1 MTGAAAFLDVLRG
14 FGVEYLFASS
24 GSEWP
29 PLWEELARQKAEGG
43 RGPLYLHVRHET
55 LAVSM
60 ASGYTKLT
68 GKLPVVLLHTTVGA
82 LNGAMALRAALH
94 EDLPMLVCVGESIA
108 FGETPGFDPGM
119 QWLRWLAD
127 IGGAARLVEPVV
139 KRSFGVAARS
149 ILASTVHRACQLA
162 MTPPRG
168 PVFVSVPFEFL
179 VEEAPE
185 LPCSRGTFPAAP
197 RADGK
202 AVEDA
207 ARVLIDSRSPLVITE
222 TVGREPGAVAT
233 LVRLAERLGAP
244 VVEAL
249 GQPYVS
255 FPRSHGLHAGFD
267 ARPHLHEADVVLLA
281 GAVAP
286 WHPASRG
293 PSSAATVIAVDD
305 DPLRGNSPYWGYRT
319 DVCLVGD
326 LGAALSAILDHVERA
341 LPAGVPEIRARAARW
356 HRLNEARRQEW
367 QEHARS
373 RSDARPIDPAWLFHE
388 LNAVLPEDAIV
399 IEEAITHRLP
409 LMRQLQRARPGACFS
424 GQSGGLGVG
433 AGLALGFKCAAPER
447 PVVLVVGDG
456 TFTYSPAL
464 AALGFAQEYRRP
476 VLTLVCNN
484 GGYASMK
491 RAFPTLY
498 PTGWAV
504 RTDTY
509 FGVAITP
516 SPDYATV
523 ARAFDARGERVLDP
537 ADIRPALRRA
547 LDDVRGGD
555 SALLEFVLAAEASQK
570 PLEIP
575 T

>member
-1 MTGAAAFLDVLRG
+1 
-14 FGVEYLFASS
+14 
-24 GSEWP
+24 
-29 PLWEELARQKAEGG
+29 
-43 RGPLYLHVRHET
+43 
-55 LAVSM
+55 
-60 ASGYTKLT
+60 
-68 GKLPVVLLHTTVGA
+68 
-82 LNGAMALRAALH
+82 
-94 EDLPMLVCVGESIA
+94 
-108 FGETPGFDPGM
+108 
-119 QWLRWLAD
+119 
-127 IGGAARLVEPVV
+127 
-139 KRSFGVAARS
+139 
-149 ILASTVHRACQLA
+149 
-162 MTPPRG
+162 
-168 PVFVSVPFEFL
+168 
-179 VEEAPE
+179 
-185 LPCSRGTFPAAP
+185 
-197 RADGK
+197 
-202 AVEDA
+202 
-207 ARVLIDSRSPLVITE
+207 
-222 TVGREPGAVAT
+222 
-233 LVRLAERLGAP
+233 
-244 VVEAL
+244 
-249 GQPYVS
+249 
-255 FPRSHGLHAGFD
+255 
-267 ARPHLHEADVVLLA
+267 
-281 GAVAP
+281 
-286 WHPASRG
+286 
-293 PSSAATVIAVDD
+293 
-305 DPLRGNSPYWGYRT
+305 
-319 DVCLVGD
+319 
-326 LGAALSAILDHVERA
+326 
-341 LPAGVPEIRARAARW
+341 VPEIRARAARW

-456 TFTYSPAL
+456 TFTYSPA
-464 AALGFAQEYRRP
+464 
-476 VLTLVCNN
+476 
-484 GGYASMK
+484 
-491 RAFPTLY
+491 TLY